1 MKITDNSP
9 LKIGDKVRII
19 SYDNLYQIKDEPPSI
34 VDEMF
39 SYANRI
45 CTIKSKVEGKLWYKI
60 EEDGGKFVWPEI
72 AFVIHQTFNKK
83 EFLKLLL

>member
-1 MKITDNSP
+1 MNHDSIQ
-9 LKIGDKVRII
+9 IGRKVRIV
-19 SYDNLYQIKDEPPSI
+19 SYDELYKIKDMLPSI

-45 CTIKSKVEGKLWYKI
+45 CTIKSRVEGKLWYNI
-60 EEDGGKFVWPEI
+60 EEDGGKFVWPET
-72 AFVIHQTFNKK
+72 AFAIHQTFNRK